1 MTAKEGM
8 AMIKFGKVFT
18 WGEINK
24 MYPDAWVKL
33 KPVNGDIIRST
44 DKVYVYGVIV
54 DSDECERERIKS
66 IESRDGYR
74 YWRTDGPETRQADL
88 ELQFMKY
95 NMPCYMTTKPVPTE
109 DGSIVLQCDLHFYD
123 PEEDRKFHEEEA
135 ARRAKEEAARQEQNK
150 DK

>member
-24 MYPDAWVKL
+24 MYPDAWVKVKNDNL
-33 KPVNGDIIRST
+33 PYGHQSKI
-44 DKVYVYGVIV
+44 YVYGVITDEKEV
-54 DSDECERERIKS
+54 EKARLDSIKKQ
-66 IESRDGYR
+66 DGY
-74 YWRTDGPETRQADL
+74 YYCRTDGPLTRQADL
-88 ELQFMKY
+88 EWQFMKH
-95 NMPCYMTTKPVPTE
+95 NMPCYMTTKPVPTG
-109 DGSIVLQCDLHFYD
+109 DGSVAFECELHFYD

-135 ARRAKEEAARQEQNK
+135 ARRAKEESARQEQNK